1 MAGPLQRRDS
11 GPGEMTDVAPVLG
24 LLTLTMTNLYCD
36 QHGDVTEY
44 AVDFLAPER
53 ELSADYDLE

>member
-1 MAGPLQRRDS
+1 
-11 GPGEMTDVAPVLG
+11 MTDVAPVLG